1 MSLRETLS
9 EFSSAV
15 KSKLGG
21 ALSDPDLH
29 AAERELERS
38 LAGESH
44 EAGSPASSSTS
55 ARAMDEGTARTILGL
70 TERATLDEVRV
81 AAATLGRR
89 ALAGRL
95 DDAERAIDRIVA
107 AAEHLEE
114 RLLPLS
120 GQTDKKPQTPTTPTP
135 TRTRATARR

>member
-1 MSLRETLS
+1 MSLRQTLS

-21 ALSDPDLH
+21 ASSDPDLH

-38 LAGESH
+38 LAGEPH
-44 EAGSPASSSTS
+44 EEGSPASSSTS
-55 ARAMDEGTARTILGL
+55 ARAMDERTARTTLGL

-81 AAATLGRR
+81 AAAALGRR
-89 ALAGRL
+89 ALAGRV
-95 DDAERAIDRIVA
+95 DDRNDHAIDRIVA

-120 GQTDKKPQTPTTPTP
+120 GQTDAKPQASTTPA
-135 TRTRATARR
+135 RTRATARR